1 MSALVIPKKKIP
13 LDQADE
19 KDLKYWV
26 GRIAADLE
34 ENPNKQY
41 ADRDRA
47 LLAGMRAE
55 LAKRREAGG
64 AAPAP
69 RAPAAAPS
77 TALATTAPAAL
88 AKPAAATAAI
98 SLDQV
103 AGNPQAV
110 TERLR
115 VLSESY
121 HLVSPATA
129 VDALPPGFGVA
140 TSVVRVDPNPDK
152 KGPGDVV
159 PIGGK
164 LMLSANS
171 LSRIAA
177 AAGIDWDPSRSGRL
191 DNGQDPHYCH
201 FRAVGFVRNFDG
213 SVRTLTGEVE
223 VDAREG
229 SPQVEEIREKA
240 KKRAIEN
247 PDDPNDGGASQILEL
262 RKFLLRHAERKAKNR
277 AIVDMG
283 VKRSYTKDEIEK
295 PFAVARLMWTGQSDD
310 PELKRTFAVMGAER
324 MLSGQAALYG
334 AQQQPPALPTP
345 AAHPARPLPP
355 FTGHAPPPVG
365 SVNDDPSDYGGYD
378 LEGEGEEVAAPA
390 TPATVSQGQPVG
402 EPVGAPVGAPAQAAA
417 PQKQTAPGG
426 AAPTNALPPDQDRGD
441 DPNAY

>member
-1 MSALVIPKKKIP
+1 MSAPLLLPKKKIP
-13 LDQADE
+13 LDQAEE

-55 LAKRREAGG
+55 LAKRREGG
-64 AAPAP
+64 GTAPAAA
-69 RAPAAAPS
+69 RASSAAPS
-77 TALATTAPAAL
+77 TALATTAPAASL
-88 AKPAAATAAI
+88 AKPAAATTSI

-110 TERLR
+110 TARLKE
-115 VLSESY
+115 LSESY

-140 TSVVRVDPNPDK
+140 ISVVHVDPNPDK

-159 PIGGK
+159 PISGK

-171 LSRIAA
+171 LARVAA
-177 AAGIDWDPSRSGRL
+177 AAGIDWDPARSGRL
-191 DNGQDPHYCH
+191 DNGQDPRYCH

-229 SPQVEEIREKA
+229 SPQIEEIRTKA
-240 KKRAIEN
+240 QKRAVEH

-283 VKRSYTKDEIEK
+283 VKRSYTSEEIK
-295 PFAVARLMWTGQSDD
+295 RPFAVARLMWTGQSDD

-324 MLSGQAALYG
+324 MLGGTTALYG
-334 AQQQPPALPTP
+334 AQQTPALPTP
-345 AAHPARPLPP
+345 AAHPARALPQ

-365 SVNDDPSDYGGYD
+365 AVDDDPSDYGGYD
-378 LEGEGEEVAAPA
+378 LDGEGEEVAAPA
-390 TPATVSQGQPVG
+390 AQPNTAPAAAQPARTAQPVGDRVGERVG
-402 EPVGAPVGAPAQAAA
+402 EPVGQS
-417 PQKQTAPGG
+417 
-426 AAPTNALPPDQDRGD
+426 ALPPDQDRG
-441 DPNAY
+441 PNADDY